1 LRIINEYKSLNKL
14 KMMLLILYFTLIYV
28 YAFSI
33 ANKKANE
40 DYGWNVQ
47 LVVTALI
54 MPVAIPVAVAMGI
67 HSFLEGKLRF

>member
-1 LRIINEYKSLNKL
+1 
-14 KMMLLILYFTLIYV
+14 MFIYM